1 MTTQVERL
9 AEARLREEFAS
20 KEPMTAKSLADLTG
34 LPLTEVVPEL
44 NRMRSEGLVVRVSI
58 GESGLVGWRLP

>member
-1 MTTQVERL
+1 MEHVERL

-20 KEPMTAKSLADLTG
+20 KEPMTAKVLADLTG

-44 NRMRSEGLVVRVSI
+44 NRMRAEGLIRRVSI
-58 GESGLVGWRLP
+58 GESGLVAWRLP

>member
-1 MTTQVERL
+1 M

-20 KEPMTAKSLADLTG
+20 REPITAKTLADLTG

-44 NRMRSEGLVVRVSI
+44 NRMRAEGLVVRVSI

>member
-1 MTTQVERL
+1 MTSQIERL

-20 KEPMTAKSLADLTG
+20 KEPMTAKSLAELTG

-44 NRMRSEGLVVRVSI
+44 NHMRAEGRVRRVSMN
-58 GESGLVGWRLP
+58 ESGLVGWRLP